1 MQVLKNGYIAAVTHF
16 SCLGEPSLDM
26 HKLLV
31 PAIKGL
37 TGLESRNAKC
47 YVSMNEGD
55 VF

>member
-31 PAIKGL
+31 PAIRGL
-37 TGLESRNAKC
+37 TGQESRNAKC
-47 YVSMNEGD
+47 HVSMNEGD